1 MIINVDP
8 VAFHLGSFPVSWY
21 GIMIALAVLEL
32 VGWAL
37 LAVRRGAHLTYD
49 EVITAA
55 MVGIPSGV
63 IGARLFH
70 VIDYASYFWAHPAEI
85 ITGFGTG
92 LAIYG
97 AVIGAALGL
106 WIYSRATHKSFA
118 YLADVIAPGII
129 LAQAIGRVGC
139 TLNGCCYGDV
149 TDIFCAITYVNGN
162 QIVGPVQPTQ
172 VYEII
177 YNLIV
182 FGVLLKLRNRLRPD
196 GSLFLVYLAAYSAWR
211 FGIDFIRP
219 NRALLFGLH
228 EAQLISIVV
237 FVLSVTLLLRRTHW
251 VRKDTDNDG
260 PNEEVP

>member
-1 MIINVDP
+1 
-8 VAFHLGSFPVSWY
+8 
-21 GIMIALAVLEL
+21 
-32 VGWAL
+32 
-37 LAVRRGAHLTYD
+37 
-49 EVITAA
+49 
-55 MVGIPSGV
+55 MVGIPSGI

-70 VIDYASYFWAHPAEI
+70 VIDYADYFRAHPAEI

-97 AVIGAALGL
+97 AVLGAALGL
-106 WIYSRATHKSFA
+106 WIYSRVTHKSFA

-149 TDIFCAITYVNGN
+149 TDIFCAITYVHGSE
-162 QIVGPVQPTQ
+162 IIGPVQPTQ
-172 VYEII
+172 IYEII

-228 EAQLISIVV
+228 EAQLIAIVV
-237 FVLSVTLLLRRTHW
+237 LIISVTLLIRRTRW
-251 VRKDTDNDG
+251 VGKDTTNDG